1 MGDRGRRRKERL
13 VELNAKGE
21 VGEKGKGGRKGEGK
35 VETRLQRRGA
45 GGRRGEWGE
54 RGCILLRSGV
64 AGEREEDSAHMISK
78 EEKRGKRRE
87 QGKEKR
93 GEGCLHIGC

>member
-35 VETRLQRRGA
+35 VELVFKGEA
-45 GGRRGEWGE
+45 LEGGGE
-54 RGCILLRSGV
+54 SGV
-64 AGEREEDSAHMISK
+64 SEVVF
-78 EEKRGKRRE
+78 
-87 QGKEKR
+87 
-93 GEGCLHIGC
+93 C